1 MATRTATVTRT
12 TARLATTTMC
22 TTTMTL
28 VTTEEATTRTT
39 LATLAAAEMDTPV
52 PFHAVV
58 RGDQGARVA
67 VADLHEDPEVEAHHH
82 RLHQDGVDR
91 ARRLAAIRCCQ
102 LIQWRLEARFRGIP
116 TWSLGS
122 LVLANV

>member
-1 MATRTATVTRT
+1 MVTRT
-12 TARLATTTMC
+12 MARPVM
-22 TTTMTL
+22 TMTSTMRTML
-28 VTTEEATTRTT
+28 VTTEEVMTTAT
-39 LATLAAAEMDTPV
+39 LVTLAAAEMDTPV

-67 VADLHEDPEVEAHHH
+67 AADLHEDLEAEAHHH

-91 ARRLAAIRCCQ
+91 ARRQVALRCCQ
-102 LIQWRLEARFRGIP
+102 LIPWLLEASVRGIP